1 MKPPKFILLSLIF
14 ASMFSLSCAQVQKK
28 QSITVDEFR
37 EMMKTDSNLV
47 ILDVRTPQ
55 ELEDKSL
62 GHIEGV
68 INIPVQVLESRIDEL
83 ADYKD
88 KDIAVICKSGHR
100 SSIAT
105 KILLEHGF
113 NAINVEG
120 GMLQYRATEKK

>member
-1 MKPPKFILLSLIF
+1 
-14 ASMFSLSCAQVQKK
+14 MFSLSCAQVQKK

-88 KDIAVICKSGHR
+88 KDIAVICRSGHR

-105 KILLEHGF
+105 KILLEQGF